1 MMYNLN
7 TESIPSMLTAYS
19 LINICEKGTM
29 TMYTNKKRKLA
40 VLCAAVMTSVI
51 LGSCGGE
58 KDDSS
63 SKKAD
68 VSVPETV
75 TLSTQKD
82 EPDELTDYD
91 TTGESDITPA
101 IWTVKGENGTEVTL
115 TGSMHALKKSDYPM
129 PNEIRSAYEKADVL
143 AVEADLTQS
152 GSITF
157 QSAMLA
163 AMYYDDTDDKLSN
176 HISDNGYKALE
187 KYLDLYSLDISSY
200 SNMRPWAVY
209 TVVEN
214 LSLAK
219 SDLSGD
225 MGLDKYLLLKA
236 HSDDKEIYEVEGL
249 EFQFDLFAELSDDVY
264 SMLFESRENRTVE
277 NDLSELE
284 ELHQAWAS
292 GDLDYIEK
300 ASNEEI
306 ETDDKYAAA
315 IEEYQSKIYT
325 NRNKVMTES
334 VENFL
339 KGDKNVLF
347 VVGAA
352 HYAGDEGIIS
362 LLEKDGYTVERV
374 EYKPD

>member
-1 MMYNLN
+1 
-7 TESIPSMLTAYS
+7 
-19 LINICEKGTM
+19 
-29 TMYTNKKRKLA
+29 MYTNKKRKLA
-40 VLCAAVMTSVI
+40 VLCAAVITSVI

-82 EPDELTDYD
+82 EPDELTDLD

-352 HYAGDEGIIS
+352 HYAGDDGIIS
-362 LLEKDGYTVERV
+362 MLEKDGYTVERV

>member
-1 MMYNLN
+1 
-7 TESIPSMLTAYS
+7 
-19 LINICEKGTM
+19 
-29 TMYTNKKRKLA
+29 
-40 VLCAAVMTSVI
+40 
-51 LGSCGGE
+51 
-58 KDDSS
+58 
-63 SKKAD
+63 
-68 VSVPETV
+68 
-75 TLSTQKD
+75 
-82 EPDELTDYD
+82 
-91 TTGESDITPA
+91 
-101 IWTVKGENGTEVTL
+101 
-115 TGSMHALKKSDYPM
+115 
-129 PNEIRSAYEKADVL
+129 
-143 AVEADLTQS
+143 
-152 GSITF
+152 
-157 QSAMLA
+157 
-163 AMYYDDTDDKLSN
+163 
-176 HISDNGYKALE
+176 
-187 KYLDLYSLDISSY
+187 
-200 SNMRPWAVY
+200 MRPWAVY

>member
-1 MMYNLN
+1 
-7 TESIPSMLTAYS
+7 
-19 LINICEKGTM
+19 
-29 TMYTNKKRKLA
+29 MYTNRKRKLS
-40 VLCAAVMTSVI
+40 VLCAAVITAVMF
-51 LGSCGGE
+51 GSCGT
-58 KDDSS
+58 KNDDSS

-68 VSVPETV
+68 VSAAETV
-75 TLSTQKD
+75 TLPTIT
-82 EPDELTDYD
+82 EAPEEVPNLD

-101 IWTVKGENGTEVTL
+101 IWTVKGDNGVEVTL
-115 TGSMHALKKSDYPM
+115 TGSMHALKDSDYPM
-129 PNEIRSAYEKADVL
+129 PKEMLEAYNESDIL
-143 AVEADLTQS
+143 AVEADLTES

-176 HISDNGYKALE
+176 HISQKGYEVLE
-187 KYLDLYSLDISSY
+187 KYLDLYSMDISSY
-200 SNMRPWAVY
+200 THMRPWAVY

-225 MGLDKYLLLKA
+225 MGLDKYLLIKA
-236 HSDDKEIYEVEGL
+236 HSDNKEIYEVEGL
-249 EFQFDLFAELSDDVY
+249 EFQFDLFADLSDDVY
-264 SMLFESRENRTVE
+264 SMLFESRENSTVE
-277 NDLSELE
+277 DDLKALE
-284 ELHQAWAS
+284 ELHEAWAT
-292 GDLDYIEK
+292 GDLGYIET

-306 ETDDKYAAA
+306 ETDDKNAAA
-315 IEEYQSKIYT
+315 IEEYENKIYK
-325 NRNKVMTES
+325 NRNKIMTEA

-352 HYAGDEGIIS
+352 HYVGDEGIIS
-362 LLEKDGYTVERV
+362 QLEKDGYTVERV

>member
-1 MMYNLN
+1 
-7 TESIPSMLTAYS
+7 
-19 LINICEKGTM
+19 
-29 TMYTNKKRKLA
+29 MYTNKKRKVA
-40 VLCAAVMTSVI
+40 VLCAVVMTAVMF
-51 LGSCGGE
+51 GSCGNGK

-68 VSVPETV
+68 VSAADTV
-75 TLSTQKD
+75 TLSTVKD
-82 EPDELTDYD
+82 EPDEMPDLD

-101 IWTVKGENGTEVTL
+101 MWTVTSENGTVVTL
-115 TGSMHALKKSDYPM
+115 TGSMHALKDSDYPM
-129 PNEIRSAYEKADVL
+129 PKELRDAYDNSDII
-143 AVEADLTQS
+143 AVEADITES

-163 AMYYDDTDDKLSN
+163 AMYYDDTSDKLSN
-176 HISDNGYKALE
+176 HISKKAYEALE
-187 KYLDLYSLDISSY
+187 KYLDLYTLDISSY

-225 MGLDKYLLLKA
+225 MGLDKYFLMKA
-236 HSDDKEIYEVEGL
+236 HNDDKEVYEVEGM

-264 SMLFESRENRTVE
+264 SMLFESRENATVE
-277 NDLSELE
+277 GDLDELE
-284 ELHQAWAS
+284 KLHDAWAS
-292 GDLDYIEK
+292 GDLEYIEN

-315 IEEYQSKIYT
+315 IEEYPTEIYT

-334 VENFL
+334 VEEFL
-339 KGDKNVLF
+339 KGDKNTLF
-347 VVGAA
+347 IVGAA

-362 LLEKDGYTVERV
+362 QLEKDGYTVERV

>member
-1 MMYNLN
+1 
-7 TESIPSMLTAYS
+7 
-19 LINICEKGTM
+19 M
-29 TMYTNKKRKLA
+29 TMHTNKKSKLA
-40 VLCAAVMTSVI
+40 ILCSIVMTVVMF
-51 LGSCGGE
+51 GSCGGN
-58 KDDSS
+58 KSDDSS

-68 VSVPETV
+68 VSVPEKV
-75 TLSTQKD
+75 TLSATKD
-82 EPDELTDYD
+82 EPDDLTDLD

-101 IWTVKGENGTEVTL
+101 IWIVKGENGTEVTL

-129 PNEIRSAYEKADVL
+129 PKELTDAYDNSDII
-143 AVEADLTQS
+143 AVEADVTKS

-176 HISDNGYKALE
+176 HIAPKAYEVLE
-187 KYLDLYSLDISSY
+187 KYLDTYSLDISSY

-214 LSLAK
+214 LSLSK

-225 MGLDKYLLLKA
+225 MGLDKYVMMKA
-236 HSDDKEIYEVEGL
+236 HNDDKEVYEVEGM

-264 SMLFESRENRTVE
+264 SMLFESRENKTIE
-277 NDLSELE
+277 NDLDELE
-284 ELHQAWAS
+284 QLHDAWAT
-292 GDLDYIEK
+292 GNLEYIEN

-306 ETDDKYAAA
+306 ETDENYADA
-315 IEEYQSKIYT
+315 IKEYERKIYT
-325 NRNKVMTES
+325 DRNKVMTEA

-339 KGDKNVLF
+339 NGEKNVLF
-347 VVGAA
+347 IVGAA
-352 HYAGDEGIIS
+352 HYVGDEGIIS

-374 EYKPD
+374 EYRSEQ

>member
-1 MMYNLN
+1 VFKFTVLENLR
-7 TESIPSMLTAYS
+7 Y
-19 LINICEKGTM
+19 KGKM

-40 VLCAAVMTSVI
+40 ILCAAVMTAVMF
-51 LGSCGGE
+51 GSCGNGK
-58 KDDSS
+58 KDDNS

-68 VSVPETV
+68 VSAAETV
-75 TLSTQKD
+75 TLSTVKD
-82 EPDELTDYD
+82 EPDEMPDLD

-101 IWTVKGENGTEVTL
+101 IWTVTGENGTVVTL
-115 TGSMHALKKSDYPM
+115 TGSMHALKDSDYPM
-129 PNEIRSAYEKADVL
+129 PKELRDAYDNSDII
-143 AVEADLTQS
+143 AVEADITES

-163 AMYYDDTDDKLSN
+163 AMYYDDTSDKLSN
-176 HISDNGYKALE
+176 HISKEAYTALE
-187 KYLDLYSLDISSY
+187 KYLDLYTFDISSY

-225 MGLDKYLLLKA
+225 MGLDKYFLMKA
-236 HSDDKEIYEVEGL
+236 HNDDKEVYEVEGM

-264 SMLFESRENRTVE
+264 SMLFESRENATVE
-277 NDLSELE
+277 NDLDELE
-284 ELHQAWAS
+284 KLHDAWAS
-292 GDLDYIEK
+292 GNLEYIEN

-315 IEEYQSKIYT
+315 IEEYQTKIYT
-325 NRNKVMTES
+325 NRNKVMSES
-334 VENFL
+334 VEEFL
-339 KGDKNVLF
+339 KGDKNTLF
-347 VVGAA
+347 IVGAA

-362 LLEKDGYTVERV
+362 QLEKDGYTVERV